1 MKYIEIMV
9 GYKMKYGLV
18 TGAAGGLGKS
28 VAIGLVKKGY
38 TVYGLDLVIPADEAD
53 GIKYFKADI
62 TNREQ
67 I

>member
-53 GIKYFKADI
+53 GIKIF
-62 TNREQ
+62 
-67 I
+67 